1 MTQPAYCCHAGGTPA
16 TEVSAALGPPGP
28 TFGSAGSLCCGQGLS
43 NERARTRCPS
53 GTDAAKLDVQ
63 IVIASHGR
71 SPRKVC
77 FGALLQRVGGIDT
90 L

>member
-1 MTQPAYCCHAGGTPA
+1 M
-16 TEVSAALGPPGP
+16 
-28 TFGSAGSLCCGQGLS
+28 S

-77 FGALLQRVGGIDT
+77 FGALLQGVAGIDT